1 MVLRQMALT
10 RLIVLFSGIL
20 LVTGALLTTGCG
32 YDENKGLFMAPG
44 AYTDLAVVLS
54 SEGLNPLASRFL
66 TGFNT
71 TKTFVIKE
79 EPRYLVDTYQADR
92 WDLAKGYKNSLFL
105 VRIGDGGPVEKAV
118 RRSLD
123 KETWKG

>member
-79 EPRYLVDTYQADR
+79 EPPLP
-92 WDLAKGYKNSLFL
+92 
-105 VRIGDGGPVEKAV
+105 GGHLP
-118 RRSLD
+118 
-123 KETWKG
+123 G